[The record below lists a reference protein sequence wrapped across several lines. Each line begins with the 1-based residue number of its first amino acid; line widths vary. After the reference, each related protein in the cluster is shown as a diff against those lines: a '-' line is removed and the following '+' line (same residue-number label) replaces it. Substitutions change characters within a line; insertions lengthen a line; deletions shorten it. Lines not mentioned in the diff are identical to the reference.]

1 MHRHFHHEI
10 ERLQQKLLTMGSMV
24 EDRVRKA
31 CSVIES
37 EDVKLAKQIIKS
49 DWEID
54 EMEIEIEEECLKIM
68 ALYQPVARDLRFLVT
83 FIKINSEMERIG
95 DYAALIAKRVKRISK
110 FESPAGFSFNFQE
123 MTDKVMSELRMS
135 IDSLVDRDVAKA
147 KQIFLLDLEIDAL
160 RSKGYKMIL
169 KEMNAT
175 PEHTTS
181 LLNLY
186 LVIRHLERIA
196 DRATNIAEDV
206 IYMVEGDIVR
216 KDMDFDL
223 K

>member
-1 MHRHFHHEI
+1 
-10 ERLQQKLLTMGSMV
+10 MGSMV

-37 EDVKLAKQIIKS
+37 EDIELSRKIIQS

-68 ALYQPVARDLRFLVT
+68 ALYQPVAKDLRFLVT
-83 FIKINSEMERIG
+83 VIKINNEMERIG
-95 DYAALIAKRVKRISK
+95 DYAVQIAKRMKRLSK
-110 FESPAGFSFNFQE
+110 FGSPAFSYNFQE
-123 MTDKVMSELRMS
+123 MIDKVMGELRMS
-135 IDSLVDRDVAKA
+135 IDALVDRDVAKA
-147 KQIFLLDLEIDAL
+147 KQIFSLDQEINGL
-160 RSKGYKMIL
+160 RSEAYRMIIA
-169 KEMNAT
+169 EMSST
-175 PEHTTS
+175 PDDSTS

-186 LVIRHLERIA
+186 LVVRHLERIA

-216 KDMDFDL
+216 KKLDFDL
-223 K
+223 N

>member
-1 MHRHFHHEI
+1 
-10 ERLQQKLLTMGSMV
+10 MGSMV

-37 EDVKLAKQIIKS
+37 EDIELSRKIIQS

-68 ALYQPVARDLRFLVT
+68 ALYQPVAKDLRFLVT
-83 FIKINSEMERIG
+83 VIKINNEMERIG
-95 DYAALIAKRVKRISK
+95 DYAVQIAKRMKRLSK
-110 FESPAGFSFNFQE
+110 FGSPAFSYNFQE
-123 MTDKVMSELRMS
+123 MIDKVMRELRMS
-135 IDSLVDRDVAKA
+135 IDALVDRDVAKA
-147 KQIFLLDLEIDAL
+147 KQIFSLDQEINGL
-160 RSKGYKMIL
+160 RSEAYRMIIA
-169 KEMNAT
+169 EMSST
-175 PEHTTS
+175 PDDSTS

-186 LVIRHLERIA
+186 LVVRHLERIA

-216 KDMDFDL
+216 KKLDFDL
-223 K
+223 N

>member
-1 MHRHFHHEI
+1 
-10 ERLQQKLLTMGSMV
+10 
-24 EDRVRKA
+24 
-31 CSVIES
+31 
-37 EDVKLAKQIIKS
+37 
-49 DWEID
+49 
-54 EMEIEIEEECLKIM
+54 
-68 ALYQPVARDLRFLVT
+68 
-83 FIKINSEMERIG
+83 
-95 DYAALIAKRVKRISK
+95 
-110 FESPAGFSFNFQE
+110 
-123 MTDKVMSELRMS
+123 
-135 IDSLVDRDVAKA
+135 
-147 KQIFLLDLEIDAL
+147 
-160 RSKGYKMIL
+160 MIL